1 MEHIAKLIDILY
13 YRQLD
18 LSIGDI
24 YKIQN
29 DQKIEDIIQIFGSKR
44 KEIQS
49 KIQELQSLMQNI
61 TLFEKM
67 HKDILL
73 FLDQYTIVHDV
84 TIYIL
89 TDLLSPGQISEK
101 GSLFDYLG
109 MKQSDLVYIT
119 YTFQADIIESQVTN
133 VKEYFATDAFSNE
146 MICTNQLKYQE
157 KLQYQSCVY
166 TVKAFDKNY
175 ESVFNEMIAQVKA
188 QGYAVGNKLVANFL
202 VSTNIQGCNTSFYE
216 IYIPFTTCES

>member
-1 MEHIAKLIDILY
+1 MEDISKLIDILY

-29 DQKIEDIIQIFGSKR
+29 DHKIEDIIGVFGVKR
-44 KEIQS
+44 KEIQD
-49 KIQELQSLMQNI
+49 KIEQLQSLMQNI

-67 HKDILL
+67 HKNILL
-73 FLDQYTIVHDV
+73 FLDQYTIVNDI

-89 TDLLSPGQISEK
+89 TDILSPSEVFEK

-119 YTFQADIIESQVTN
+119 YTFQADIIKAQAQN
-133 VKEYFATDAFSNE
+133 MKEYFATDAFSNQ
-146 MICTNQLKYQE
+146 MISTNQLKYQE
-157 KLQYQSCVY
+157 KLEYSSCVY
-166 TVKAFDKNY
+166 TIKSFNGNY
-175 ESVFNEMIAQVKA
+175 QSVFNDIIAQVKA
-188 QGYAVGNKLVANFL
+188 QGYAIGDKLVANFL
-202 VSTNIQGCNTSFYE
+202 VSTNVEGCNTSFYE
-216 IYIPFTTCES
+216 IYIPLSSCE